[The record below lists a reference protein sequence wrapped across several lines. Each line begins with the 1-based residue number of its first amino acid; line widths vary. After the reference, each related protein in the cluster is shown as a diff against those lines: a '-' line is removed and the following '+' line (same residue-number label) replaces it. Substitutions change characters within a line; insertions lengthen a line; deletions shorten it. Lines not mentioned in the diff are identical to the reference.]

1 MVIDSRAVSTVLD
14 VGLALLVIS
23 ASVLLIGF
31 YLGIDDEPI
40 ERDRGD
46 RAYQTLSGST
56 VTITYD
62 VSAEN
67 ESGHAATDSEKFQ
80 LPDDLDSE
88 EVGELYRS
96 TTYGTA
102 TGILGEAAL
111 TNVAIEGRELYAYGD
126 NVEESTDN
134 AIRST
139 LIGSEGSIYA
149 VATWQPYEDASI
161 AGTATAGERPP
172 KTRDVS
178 GTTGTLSS
186 SIPAVDSEDLATEF
200 YLEQDSDVGSPI
212 DDGADGFDAA
222 GVVVAETIVEGLF
235 PVEGT
240 QYALESTL
248 TQRAVVAYNYRK
260 LAQSVDVDVDD
271 HVTRTNPNAAAAN
284 EALVGEVG
292 DDDGLGAIIAE
303 DLRSGPIHDD
313 VVTAWRSG
321 TDRHE
326 TEGKLEAV
334 FDEHLSTETI
344 EITVQVA
351 E

>member
-1 MVIDSRAVSTVLD
+1 MVIDKRAVSTVLD
-14 VGLALLVIS
+14 VGLALLIIS

-31 YLGIDDEPI
+31 YLSTDEEPI
-40 ERDRGD
+40 ERDRAD

-80 LPDDLDSE
+80 LPDDLDPE
-88 EVGELYRS
+88 EIGEPYRS
-96 TTYGTA
+96 TTYGSA
-102 TGILGEAAL
+102 TGVLGEAAL
-111 TNVAIEGRELYAYGD
+111 TNLAIDEQELFAYGHD
-126 NVEESTDN
+126 VEKSTDD

-149 VATWQPYEDASI
+149 IATWQPYENASI
-161 AGTATAGERPP
+161 GGSATAGERPP
-172 KTRDVS
+172 TKGDVS
-178 GTTGTLSS
+178 GTTGTVSS

-200 YLEQDSDVGSPI
+200 YLEQDSDVGSAI

-235 PVEGT
+235 LLEDT

-248 TQRAVVAYNYRK
+248 TQRAVVTYNYRK
-260 LAQSVDVDVDD
+260 LAESVDVDVDD
-271 HVTRTNPNAAAAN
+271 HVTGTNPDAAAAN
-284 EALVGEVG
+284 EALVGDVG
-292 DDDGLGAIIAE
+292 DDEGLGAVIAE
-303 DLRSGPIHDD
+303 DLRSGAIHDD

-321 TDRHE
+321 SDRYK
-326 TEGKLEAV
+326 TEEELAAV

-344 EITVQVA
+344 EITVQVG